1 MNRKGSAAVMKDD
14 RFSAENILTIPNLLS
29 LFRILLIPVILWLYC
44 GRKQYAATIAV
55 ITISGASDIIDGK
68 IARKFHMVSDV
79 GKVLDPIADKLTQAA
94 LVICLIARY
103 PWMWGLLAL
112 FAVKE
117 CLMLLWGYWTLKSTD
132 TINSA
137 KWYGKLST
145 VVLYAVMMI
154 LIFFVD
160 IPEAGANALI
170 LLCGGGMLLSLIL
183 YGRFYHG
190 ILDQAPSASKQ
201 QKTLPTAR
209 NAVLVLIWAGIIAVC
224 FVHRNEL
231 SAEGIARYT
240 PRNPWLAA
248 MVMLALFALK
258 SLSIVI
264 YSGLLYAANGI
275 LFPLPAAIVL
285 NLIGTV
291 IMVSLPYR
299 IGRRTGASA
308 VDEIRAKYPKA
319 EAIHNLRAKNDFL
332 FSFLVRM
339 VRLPSDVA
347 SLYMGA
353 VHVEYKKYLLGSLLG
368 MLPHTITFPIMGMSI
383 RDIRSPKFL
392 ISLCAEI
399 AYILV
404 TSAVYAL
411 YRKKNQTEQ

>member
-1 MNRKGSAAVMKDD
+1 MQSKHLKK
-14 RFSAENILTIPNLLS
+14 ENILTIPNLLS
-29 LFRILLIPVILWLYC
+29 LIRILLIPFIIRLYC
-44 GRKQYAATIAV
+44 VQKAYMHTFIV
-55 ITISGASDIIDGK
+55 IVISGFTDIIDGK
-68 IARKFHMVSDV
+68 IARKFNEISDV

-103 PWMWGLLAL
+103 PWMWALLAL

-117 CLMLLWGYWTLKSTD
+117 CLMLLWGYLTLKSTD
-132 TINSA
+132 TINGA

-154 LIFFVD
+154 LILFVD
-160 IPEAGANALI
+160 IPQAIATALM
-170 LLCGGGMLLSLIL
+170 LLCGGMMLLSLVM
-183 YGRFYHG
+183 YGRFYHA
-190 ILDQAPSASKQ
+190 ILDQAPSGSQQ
-201 QKTLPTAR
+201 QKTLHTAR
-209 NAVLVLIWAGIIAVC
+209 NVVLGLIWVGIIVIL
-224 FVHRNEL
+224 FIHRKEL

-240 PRNPWLAA
+240 PKNPWLAA
-248 MVMLALFALK
+248 IVMLALFALK

-275 LFPLPAAIVL
+275 LFPLPVAIVL

-291 IMVSLPYR
+291 IMVSLPYL
-299 IGRRTGASA
+299 IGKRTGASA

-319 EAIHNLRAKNDFL
+319 EAIHDLRAKNDFL
-332 FSFLVRM
+332 FAFLVRM
-339 VRLPSDVA
+339 ARLPSDVA

-368 MLPHTITFPIMGMSI
+368 MLPHTITYPIIGMSI
-383 RDIRSPKFL
+383 LYIRSPQFI

-404 TSAVYAL
+404 TSAVYTL
-411 YRKKNQTEQ
+411 YRKKNQADQ

>member
-1 MNRKGSAAVMKDD
+1 MKHS
-14 RFSAENILTIPNLLS
+14 RFSRDNILTIPNLLS
-29 LFRILLIPVILWLYC
+29 LLRILLIPLIIWLYC

-55 ITISGASDIIDGK
+55 IAISGASDIIDGR

-94 LVICLIARY
+94 LVICLTARY
-103 PWMWGLLAL
+103 PWMWALLVL

-117 CLMLLWGYWTLKSTD
+117 CLMLLWGYLTLKSTD

-145 VVLYAVMMI
+145 VAVYAVMMI

-170 LLCGGGMLLSLIL
+170 LLCGVMMLLSLVM
-183 YGRFYHG
+183 YGRFYHA
-190 ILDQAPSASKQ
+190 ILDQAPSGSKQ
-201 QKTLPTAR
+201 QKTLRTAR
-209 NAVLVLIWAGIIAVC
+209 NAVLVLIWLGIIVIC
-224 FVHRNEL
+224 LIHRKEL

-240 PRNPWLAA
+240 PRSPWLAA
-248 MVMLALFALK
+248 LVMLALFALK

-285 NLIGTV
+285 NLLGTV
-291 IMVSLPYR
+291 VMVSLPYR

-308 VDEIRAKYPKA
+308 VEEIRAKYPKA
-319 EAIHNLRAKNDFL
+319 EAIHSLRAQNDFL

-368 MLPHTITFPIMGMSI
+368 MLPHTITYPIMGMSI
-383 RDIRSPKFL
+383 QDIRSPKFM
-392 ISLCAEI
+392 ISLCAEL

-404 TSAVYAL
+404 TSAVYTL
-411 YRKKNQTEQ
+411 YRKRNRAGQ

>member
-1 MNRKGSAAVMKDD
+1 MQSKHLKK
-14 RFSAENILTIPNLLS
+14 ENILTIPNLLS
-29 LFRILLIPVILWLYC
+29 LIRILLIPFIIWLYC
-44 GRKQYAATIAV
+44 VQKAYMHTFIV
-55 ITISGASDIIDGK
+55 IVISGFTDIIDGK
-68 IARKFHMVSDV
+68 IARKFNEISDV

-103 PWMWGLLAL
+103 PWMWALLAL

-117 CLMLLWGYWTLKSTD
+117 CLMLLWGYLTLKSTD
-132 TINSA
+132 TINGA

-154 LIFFVD
+154 LILFVD
-160 IPEAGANALI
+160 IPQAIATALM
-170 LLCGGGMLLSLIL
+170 LLCGGMMLLSLVM
-183 YGRFYHG
+183 YGRFYHA
-190 ILDQAPSASKQ
+190 ILDQAPSGSQQ
-201 QKTLPTAR
+201 QKTLHTAR
-209 NAVLVLIWAGIIAVC
+209 NVVLGLIWVGIIVIL
-224 FVHRNEL
+224 FIHREEL

-240 PRNPWLAA
+240 PKNPWLAA
-248 MVMLALFALK
+248 IVMLALFALK

-275 LFPLPAAIVL
+275 LFPLPVAIVL

-291 IMVSLPYR
+291 IMVSLPYL
-299 IGRRTGASA
+299 IGKRTGASA

-319 EAIHNLRAKNDFL
+319 EAIHDLRAKNDFL
-332 FSFLVRM
+332 FAFLVRM
-339 VRLPSDVA
+339 ARLPSDVA

-368 MLPHTITFPIMGMSI
+368 MLPHTITYPIIGMSI
-383 RDIRSPKFL
+383 RDIRSPQFI

-404 TSAVYAL
+404 TSAVYTL
-411 YRKKNQTEQ
+411 YRKKNQADQ

>member
-1 MNRKGSAAVMKDD
+1 MQSKHLKK
-14 RFSAENILTIPNLLS
+14 ENILTIPNLLS
-29 LFRILLIPVILWLYC
+29 LIRILLIPLIIWLYC
-44 GRKQYAATIAV
+44 AQKAYMHTFIVIA
-55 ITISGASDIIDGK
+55 ISGFTDIIDGK
-68 IARKFHMVSDV
+68 IARKFDMVSDV

-103 PWMWGLLAL
+103 PWMWALLAL

-117 CLMLLWGYWTLKSTD
+117 CLMLLWGYLTLKSTD
-132 TINSA
+132 TINGA

-154 LIFFVD
+154 LILFVD
-160 IPEAGANALI
+160 IPQAGATVLM
-170 LLCGGGMLLSLIL
+170 LLCGGMMLLSLVM
-183 YGRFYHG
+183 YGRFYHA
-190 ILDQAPSASKQ
+190 ILDQAPSGSQQ
-201 QKTLPTAR
+201 QKTLHTAR
-209 NAVLVLIWAGIIAVC
+209 NVVLGLIWVGIIVIL
-224 FVHRNEL
+224 FIHRKEL

-240 PRNPWLAA
+240 PKNPWLAA
-248 MVMLALFALK
+248 IVMLALFALK

-275 LFPLPAAIVL
+275 LFPLPVAIVL

-291 IMVSLPYR
+291 IMVSLPYL
-299 IGRRTGASA
+299 IGKRTGASA

-319 EAIHNLRAKNDFL
+319 EAIHDLRAKNDFL
-332 FSFLVRM
+332 FAFLVRM
-339 VRLPSDVA
+339 ARLPSDVA

-368 MLPHTITFPIMGMSI
+368 MLPHTITYPIIGMSI
-383 RDIRSPKFL
+383 RDIRSPKFV

-404 TSAVYAL
+404 TSAVYTL
-411 YRKKNQTEQ
+411 YRKKNQADQ

>member
-1 MNRKGSAAVMKDD
+1 MQNKRLKK
-14 RFSAENILTIPNLLS
+14 ENVLTIPNLLS
-29 LFRILLIPVILWLYC
+29 LVRILLIPIIIWLYC
-44 GRKQYAATIAV
+44 AQKAYMHTFIVIA
-55 ITISGASDIIDGK
+55 ISGFTDIIDGK
-68 IARKFHMVSDV
+68 IARKFDTVSDV

-103 PWMWGLLAL
+103 PWMWAILAL

-117 CLMLLWGYWTLKSTD
+117 CLMLLWGYLTLKSTD
-132 TINSA
+132 TINGA

-154 LIFFVD
+154 LILFVD
-160 IPEAGANALI
+160 IPQAIATVLM
-170 LLCGGGMLLSLIL
+170 LLCGGMMLLSLVM
-183 YGRFYHG
+183 YGRFYHA
-190 ILDQAPSASKQ
+190 ILDHAPSGSQQ
-201 QKTLPTAR
+201 QKTLRTAR
-209 NAVLVLIWAGIIAVC
+209 NVVLGLIWVGIIVIL
-224 FVHRNEL
+224 FIHRKEL

-240 PRNPWLAA
+240 PKNPWLAA
-248 MVMLALFALK
+248 IVMLALFALK

-275 LFPLPAAIVL
+275 LFPLPVAIVL

-291 IMVSLPYR
+291 IMVSLPYL

-319 EAIHNLRAKNDFL
+319 EAIHDLRAKNDFL
-332 FSFLVRM
+332 FAFLVRM
-339 VRLPSDVA
+339 VRMPSDVA

-368 MLPHTITFPIMGMSI
+368 MLPHTITYPIIGMSI
-383 RDIRSPKFL
+383 RDIRSPQFI

-404 TSAVYAL
+404 TSAVYTL
-411 YRKKNQTEQ
+411 YRKKNQADQ

>member
-1 MNRKGSAAVMKDD
+1 MQSKHLKK
-14 RFSAENILTIPNLLS
+14 ENILTIPNLLS
-29 LFRILLIPVILWLYC
+29 LIRILLIPFIIWLYC
-44 GRKQYAATIAV
+44 VQKAYMHTFIV
-55 ITISGASDIIDGK
+55 IVISGFTYIIDGK
-68 IARKFHMVSDV
+68 IARKFNKISDV

-103 PWMWGLLAL
+103 PWMWALLAL

-117 CLMLLWGYWTLKSTD
+117 CLMLLWGYLTLKSTD
-132 TINSA
+132 TINGA

-154 LIFFVD
+154 LILFVD
-160 IPEAGANALI
+160 IPQAIATALM
-170 LLCGGGMLLSLIL
+170 LLCGGMMLLSLVM
-183 YGRFYHG
+183 YGRFYHA
-190 ILDQAPSASKQ
+190 ILDQAPSGSEQ
-201 QKTLPTAR
+201 QKTLRTAR
-209 NAVLVLIWAGIIAVC
+209 NVVLSLIWVGIIVIL
-224 FVHRNEL
+224 FIHREEL
-231 SAEGIARYT
+231 SAEGIARYM
-240 PRNPWLAA
+240 PKNPWLAA
-248 MVMLALFALK
+248 IVMLALFALK

-275 LFPLPAAIVL
+275 LFPLPVAIVL

-291 IMVSLPYR
+291 IMVSLPYL

-319 EAIHNLRAKNDFL
+319 EAIRNLRAKNDFL

-339 VRLPSDVA
+339 ARLPSDVA

-368 MLPHTITFPIMGMSI
+368 MLPHTITYPIMGMSI
-383 RDIRSPKFL
+383 RDIRSPQFI

-404 TSAVYAL
+404 TSAVYTL
-411 YRKKNQTEQ
+411 YRKKNKADH

>member
-1 MNRKGSAAVMKDD
+1 MQSKHLKK
-14 RFSAENILTIPNLLS
+14 ENILTIPNLLS
-29 LFRILLIPVILWLYC
+29 LIRILLIPFIIWLYC
-44 GRKQYAATIAV
+44 VQKAYMHTFIV
-55 ITISGASDIIDGK
+55 IVISGFTYIIDGK
-68 IARKFHMVSDV
+68 IARKFNKISDV

-103 PWMWGLLAL
+103 PWMWALLAL

-117 CLMLLWGYWTLKSTD
+117 CLMLLWGYLTLKSTD
-132 TINSA
+132 TINGA

-154 LIFFVD
+154 LILFVD
-160 IPEAGANALI
+160 IPQAIATALM
-170 LLCGGGMLLSLIL
+170 LLCGGMMLLSLVM
-183 YGRFYHG
+183 YGRFYHA
-190 ILDQAPSASKQ
+190 ILDQAPSGSEQ
-201 QKTLPTAR
+201 QKTLRTAR
-209 NAVLVLIWAGIIAVC
+209 NVVLSLIWVGIIVIL
-224 FVHRNEL
+224 FIHREEL

-240 PRNPWLAA
+240 PKNPWLAA
-248 MVMLALFALK
+248 IVMLALFALK

-275 LFPLPAAIVL
+275 LFPLPVAIVL

-291 IMVSLPYR
+291 IMVSLPYL

-319 EAIHNLRAKNDFL
+319 EAIRNLRAKNDFL

-339 VRLPSDVA
+339 ARLPSDVA

-368 MLPHTITFPIMGMSI
+368 MLPHTITYPIMGMSI
-383 RDIRSPKFL
+383 RDIRSPQFI

-404 TSAVYAL
+404 TSAVYTL
-411 YRKKNQTEQ
+411 YRKKDKADH

>member
-1 MNRKGSAAVMKDD
+1 MQSKHLKK
-14 RFSAENILTIPNLLS
+14 ENILTIPNLLS
-29 LFRILLIPVILWLYC
+29 LIRILLIPFIIWLYC
-44 GRKQYAATIAV
+44 VQKAYMHTFIV
-55 ITISGASDIIDGK
+55 IVISGFTYIIDGK
-68 IARKFHMVSDV
+68 IARKFNKISDV

-103 PWMWGLLAL
+103 PWMWALLAL

-117 CLMLLWGYWTLKSTD
+117 CLMLLWGYLTLKSTD
-132 TINSA
+132 TKNGA

-154 LIFFVD
+154 LILFVD
-160 IPEAGANALI
+160 IPQAIATALM
-170 LLCGGGMLLSLIL
+170 LLCGGMMLLSLVM
-183 YGRFYHG
+183 YGRFYHA
-190 ILDQAPSASKQ
+190 ILDQAPSGSEQ
-201 QKTLPTAR
+201 QKTLRTAR
-209 NAVLVLIWAGIIAVC
+209 NVVLSLIWVGIIVIL
-224 FVHRNEL
+224 FIHREEL

-240 PRNPWLAA
+240 PKNPWPAA
-248 MVMLALFALK
+248 IVMLALFALK

-275 LFPLPAAIVL
+275 LFPLPVAIVL

-291 IMVSLPYR
+291 IMVSLPYL

-339 VRLPSDVA
+339 ARLPSDVA

-368 MLPHTITFPIMGMSI
+368 MLPHTITYPIMGMSI
-383 RDIRSPKFL
+383 RDIRSPQFI

-404 TSAVYAL
+404 TSAVYTL
-411 YRKKNQTEQ
+411 YRKKNKADH

>member
-1 MNRKGSAAVMKDD
+1 MQNKRLKK
-14 RFSAENILTIPNLLS
+14 ENVLTIPNLLS
-29 LFRILLIPVILWLYC
+29 LVRILLIPLIIWLYC
-44 GRKQYAATIAV
+44 AQKAYMHTFIVIA
-55 ITISGASDIIDGK
+55 ISGFTDIIDGK
-68 IARKFHMVSDV
+68 IARKFDMASDV

-103 PWMWGLLAL
+103 PWMWALLAL

-117 CLMLLWGYWTLKSTD
+117 CLMLLWGYLTLKSTD
-132 TINSA
+132 TINGA

-154 LIFFVD
+154 LVLFVD
-160 IPEAGANALI
+160 IPQAIATALM
-170 LLCGGGMLLSLIL
+170 LLCGGIMLLSLVM
-183 YGRFYHG
+183 YGRFYHA
-190 ILDQAPSASKQ
+190 ILDHAPSGSQQ
-201 QKTLPTAR
+201 QKTLRTAR
-209 NAVLVLIWAGIIAVC
+209 NVVLGLIWVGIIVIL
-224 FVHRNEL
+224 FIHRKEL

-240 PRNPWLAA
+240 PKNPWLAA
-248 MVMLALFALK
+248 IVMLALFALK

-275 LFPLPAAIVL
+275 LFPLPVAIVL

-291 IMVSLPYR
+291 IMVSLPYL
-299 IGRRTGASA
+299 IGRRTGASV

-319 EAIHNLRAKNDFL
+319 EAIHDLRAKNDFL
-332 FSFLVRM
+332 FAFLVRM
-339 VRLPSDVA
+339 VRMPSDVA

-368 MLPHTITFPIMGMSI
+368 MLPHTITYPIIGMSI
-383 RDIRSPKFL
+383 RDIRSPQFI

-404 TSAVYAL
+404 TSAVYTL
-411 YRKKNQTEQ
+411 YRKKNQSDQ

>member
-1 MNRKGSAAVMKDD
+1 M
-14 RFSAENILTIPNLLS
+14 
-29 LFRILLIPVILWLYC
+29 
-44 GRKQYAATIAV
+44 
-55 ITISGASDIIDGK
+55 DGK

-117 CLMLLWGYWTLKSTD
+117 CLMLLWGYWTLKRTD

-145 VVLYAVMMI
+145 AMLFAAMMI
-154 LIFFVD
+154 LILFVD

-170 LLCGGGMLLSLIL
+170 LLCGGVMLLSLVL

-190 ILDQAPSASKQ
+190 ILDQAPSGSKQ

-209 NAVLVLIWAGIIAVC
+209 NAVLILIWVGIITVC
-224 FVHRNEL
+224 FLHRKEL

-240 PRNPWLAA
+240 PKDPWLAA

-264 YSGLLYAANGI
+264 YCGLLYAANGI

-285 NLIGTV
+285 NLCGTV
-291 IMVSLPYR
+291 IMVTLPYM
-299 IGRRTGASA
+299 IGRNQGSAA
-308 VDEIRAKYPKA
+308 VDTIREKYPKA
-319 EAIHNLRAKNDFL
+319 EVIHKLRSQNDL
-332 FSFLVRM
+332 GFSFLIRIA
-339 VRLPSDVA
+339 RLPCDIA

-353 VHVEYKKYLLGSLLG
+353 VGVAYGKYLVGSMLGL
-368 MLPHTITFPIMGMSI
+368 LPHTITYPIMGMSI

-404 TSAVYAL
+404 TSAVYTV
-411 YRKKNQTEQ
+411 YRKKNKTEQ

>member
-1 MNRKGSAAVMKDD
+1 MQNKRLKK
-14 RFSAENILTIPNLLS
+14 ENVLTIPNLLS
-29 LFRILLIPVILWLYC
+29 LVRILLIPLIIWLYC
-44 GRKQYAATIAV
+44 AQKAYMHTFIVIA
-55 ITISGASDIIDGK
+55 ISGFTDIIDGK
-68 IARKFHMVSDV
+68 IARKFDMASDV

-103 PWMWGLLAL
+103 PWMWAILAL

-117 CLMLLWGYWTLKSTD
+117 CLMLLWGYLTLKSTD
-132 TINSA
+132 TINGA

-154 LIFFVD
+154 LILFVD
-160 IPEAGANALI
+160 IPQVIATALM
-170 LLCGGGMLLSLIL
+170 LLCGGIMLLSLIM
-183 YGRFYHG
+183 YGRFYHA
-190 ILDQAPSASKQ
+190 ILDHAPSGSQQ
-201 QKTLPTAR
+201 QKTLRTAR
-209 NAVLVLIWAGIIAVC
+209 NVVLGLIWVGIIVIL
-224 FVHRNEL
+224 FIHRKEL

-240 PRNPWLAA
+240 PKNPWLAA
-248 MVMLALFALK
+248 IVMLALFALK

-275 LFPLPAAIVL
+275 LFPLPVAIVL

-291 IMVSLPYR
+291 IMVSLPYL
-299 IGRRTGASA
+299 IGKRTGASA

-319 EAIHNLRAKNDFL
+319 EAIHDLRAKNDFL
-332 FSFLVRM
+332 FAFLVRM
-339 VRLPSDVA
+339 VRMPSDVA

-368 MLPHTITFPIMGMSI
+368 MLPHTITYPIIGMSI
-383 RDIRSPKFL
+383 RDIRSPQFI

-404 TSAVYAL
+404 TSAVYTL
-411 YRKKNQTEQ
+411 YRKKNQSDQ

>member
-1 MNRKGSAAVMKDD
+1 MENK
-14 RFSAENILTIPNLLS
+14 RFSKNAILTIPNLIS
-29 LFRILLIPVILWLYC
+29 LFRILLIPLIIWLYC
-44 GRKQYAATIAV
+44 GKKQYAATIAV
-55 ITISGASDIIDGK
+55 VAISGVSDIIDGK
-68 IARKFHMVSDV
+68 IAREFNMVSDV
-79 GKVLDPIADKLTQAA
+79 GKVLDPIADKLTQVT
-94 LVICLIARY
+94 LVICLTARY
-103 PWMWGLLAL
+103 PWMWALLAL

-117 CLMLLWGYWTLKSTD
+117 CLMLLWGYLALKSTD

-154 LIFFVD
+154 LILFVN
-160 IPEAGANALI
+160 IPEAGATALM
-170 LLCGGGMLLSLIL
+170 LLCGGVMLLSLVM
-183 YGRFYHG
+183 YGRFYHA
-190 ILDQAPSASKQ
+190 ILDQATLGNMP
-201 QKTLPTAR
+201 QKALRTAR
-209 NAVLVLIWAGIIAVC
+209 NIVLGLIWVGIIAIC
-224 FVHRNEL
+224 FRHRKEL
-231 SAEGIARYT
+231 SAEEIARYT
-240 PRNPWLAA
+240 PANPWLAA
-248 MVMLALFALK
+248 IVMLALFALK

-275 LFPLPAAIVL
+275 LFPLPMAILL

-291 IMVSLPYR
+291 IMVTLPYQ

-308 VDEIRAKYPKA
+308 VDDIRAKYPKT
-319 EAIHNLRAKNDFL
+319 EAIHSLRAKNDFL

-368 MLPHTITFPIMGMSI
+368 MLPHTITYPIMGMSI
-383 RDIRSPKFL
+383 QDIRSPQFI

-404 TSAVYAL
+404 TSAVYTL
-411 YRKKNQTEQ
+411 YHKKNKADQ

>member
-1 MNRKGSAAVMKDD
+1 MQRKYFKK
-14 RFSAENILTIPNLLS
+14 ENILTIPNLLS
-29 LFRILLIPVILWLYC
+29 LIRILLIPFIIWLYC
-44 GRKQYAATIAV
+44 VQKAYMHTFIV
-55 ITISGASDIIDGK
+55 IVISGFTYIIDGK
-68 IARKFHMVSDV
+68 IARKFNKISDV

-103 PWMWGLLAL
+103 PWMWALLAL

-117 CLMLLWGYWTLKSTD
+117 CLMLLWGYLTLKSTD
-132 TINSA
+132 TINGA

-154 LIFFVD
+154 LILFVD
-160 IPEAGANALI
+160 IPQAIATALM
-170 LLCGGGMLLSLIL
+170 LLCGGMMLLSLVM
-183 YGRFYHG
+183 YGRFYHA
-190 ILDQAPSASKQ
+190 ILDQAPSGSEQ
-201 QKTLPTAR
+201 QKTLRTAR
-209 NAVLVLIWAGIIAVC
+209 NVVLSLIWVGIIVIL
-224 FVHRNEL
+224 FIHREEL
-231 SAEGIARYT
+231 SAEGIARYM
-240 PRNPWLAA
+240 PKNPWLAA
-248 MVMLALFALK
+248 IVMLALFALK

-275 LFPLPAAIVL
+275 LFPLPVAIVL

-291 IMVSLPYR
+291 IMVSLPYL

-319 EAIHNLRAKNDFL
+319 EAIRNLRAKNDFL

-339 VRLPSDVA
+339 ARLPSDVA

-353 VHVEYKKYLLGSLLG
+353 VHVEYKKYLVGSLLG
-368 MLPHTITFPIMGMSI
+368 MLPHTITYPIMGMSI
-383 RDIRSPKFL
+383 QDIRSPQFI

-404 TSAVYAL
+404 TSAVYTL
-411 YRKKNQTEQ
+411 YRKKNKADH

>member
-1 MNRKGSAAVMKDD
+1 MQSKHLKK
-14 RFSAENILTIPNLLS
+14 ENILTIPNLLS
-29 LFRILLIPVILWLYC
+29 LIRILLIPFIIWLYC
-44 GRKQYAATIAV
+44 VQKAYMHTFIV
-55 ITISGASDIIDGK
+55 IVISGFTYIIDGK
-68 IARKFHMVSDV
+68 IARKFNKISDV

-103 PWMWGLLAL
+103 PWMWALLAL

-117 CLMLLWGYWTLKSTD
+117 CLMLLWGYLTLKSTD
-132 TINSA
+132 TINGA

-154 LIFFVD
+154 LILFVD
-160 IPEAGANALI
+160 IPQAIATALM
-170 LLCGGGMLLSLIL
+170 LLCGGMMLLSLVM
-183 YGRFYHG
+183 YGRFYHA
-190 ILDQAPSASKQ
+190 ILDQAPSGSEQ
-201 QKTLPTAR
+201 QKTLRTAR
-209 NAVLVLIWAGIIAVC
+209 NVVLSLIWVGIIVIL
-224 FVHRNEL
+224 FIHREEL
-231 SAEGIARYT
+231 SAEGIARYM
-240 PRNPWLAA
+240 PKNPWLAA
-248 MVMLALFALK
+248 IVMLALFALK

-275 LFPLPAAIVL
+275 LFPLPVAIVL

-291 IMVSLPYR
+291 IMVSLPYL

-339 VRLPSDVA
+339 ARLPSDVA

-368 MLPHTITFPIMGMSI
+368 MLPHTITYPIMGMSI
-383 RDIRSPKFL
+383 RDIRSPQFI

-404 TSAVYAL
+404 TSAVYTL
-411 YRKKNQTEQ
+411 YRKKDKADH

>member
-1 MNRKGSAAVMKDD
+1 MENK
-14 RFSAENILTIPNLLS
+14 RFSKKNILTIPNLIS
-29 LFRILLIPVILWLYC
+29 LFRILLIPLIILLYC
-44 GRKQYAATIAV
+44 GKKHYTATIMV

-68 IARKFHMVSDV
+68 IARKFNMVSDV
-79 GKVLDPIADKLTQAA
+79 GKVLDPVADKLTQAA

-103 PWMWGLLAL
+103 TWMWALLAL

-117 CLMLLWGYWTLKSTD
+117 CLMLLWGYLTLKSTD
-132 TINSA
+132 TINGA

-154 LIFFVD
+154 LILFVD
-160 IPEAGANALI
+160 IPQAIATALM
-170 LLCGGGMLLSLIL
+170 LLCGGMMLLSLVM
-183 YGRFYHG
+183 YGRFYHA
-190 ILDQAPSASKQ
+190 ILDQAPSGSEQ
-201 QKTLPTAR
+201 QKTLRTAR
-209 NAVLVLIWAGIIAVC
+209 NVVLSLIWVGIIVIL
-224 FVHRNEL
+224 FIHREEL

-240 PRNPWLAA
+240 PKNPWLAA
-248 MVMLALFALK
+248 IVMLALFALK

-275 LFPLPAAIVL
+275 LFPLPVAIVL

-291 IMVSLPYR
+291 IMVSLPYL

-319 EAIHNLRAKNDFL
+319 EAIHDLRTKNDFL
-332 FSFLVRM
+332 FAFLVRM
-339 VRLPSDVA
+339 VRLPGDVV

-368 MLPHTITFPIMGMSI
+368 ILPHAITYPIMGMSI
-383 RDIRSPKFL
+383 QDIRSPKFV
-392 ISLCAEI
+392 ISLCAEL
-399 AYILV
+399 AYILI
-404 TSAVYAL
+404 TSAVYTV
-411 YRKKNQTEQ
+411 YRKRNQVSK

>member
-1 MNRKGSAAVMKDD
+1 MQNKRLKK
-14 RFSAENILTIPNLLS
+14 ENVLTIPNLLS
-29 LFRILLIPVILWLYC
+29 LVRILLIPIIIWLYC
-44 GRKQYAATIAV
+44 AQKAYMHTFIVIA
-55 ITISGASDIIDGK
+55 ISGFTDIIDGK
-68 IARKFHMVSDV
+68 IARKFDMASDV

-103 PWMWGLLAL
+103 PWMWAILAL

-117 CLMLLWGYWTLKSTD
+117 CLMLLWGYLTLKSTD
-132 TINSA
+132 TINGA

-154 LIFFVD
+154 LVLFVD
-160 IPEAGANALI
+160 IPQAIATALM
-170 LLCGGGMLLSLIL
+170 LLCGGIMLLSLIM
-183 YGRFYHG
+183 YGRFYHA
-190 ILDQAPSASKQ
+190 ILDHAPSGSQQ
-201 QKTLPTAR
+201 QKTLHTAR
-209 NAVLVLIWAGIIAVC
+209 NVVLGLIWVGIIVIL
-224 FVHRNEL
+224 FIHRKEL

-240 PRNPWLAA
+240 PKNPWLAA
-248 MVMLALFALK
+248 IVMLALFALK

-275 LFPLPAAIVL
+275 LFPLPVAIVL

-291 IMVSLPYR
+291 IMVSLPYL
-299 IGRRTGASA
+299 IGRRTGASV

-319 EAIHNLRAKNDFL
+319 EAIHDLRAKNDFL
-332 FSFLVRM
+332 FAFLVRM
-339 VRLPSDVA
+339 VRMPSDVA

-368 MLPHTITFPIMGMSI
+368 MLPHTITYPIIGMSI
-383 RDIRSPKFL
+383 RDIRSPQFI

-404 TSAVYAL
+404 TSAVYTL
-411 YRKKNQTEQ
+411 YRKKNQSDQ

>member
-1 MNRKGSAAVMKDD
+1 MQNKRLKK
-14 RFSAENILTIPNLLS
+14 ENVLTIPNLLS
-29 LFRILLIPVILWLYC
+29 LVRILLIPLIIWLYC
-44 GRKQYAATIAV
+44 AQKAYMHTFIVIA
-55 ITISGASDIIDGK
+55 ISGFTDIIDGK
-68 IARKFHMVSDV
+68 IARKFDTVSDV

-103 PWMWGLLAL
+103 PWMWAILAL

-117 CLMLLWGYWTLKSTD
+117 CLMLLWGYLTLKSTD
-132 TINSA
+132 TINGA

-154 LIFFVD
+154 LILFVD
-160 IPEAGANALI
+160 IPQAIATVLM
-170 LLCGGGMLLSLIL
+170 LLCGGMMLLSLVM
-183 YGRFYHG
+183 YGRFYHA
-190 ILDQAPSASKQ
+190 ILDHAPSGSQQ
-201 QKTLPTAR
+201 QKTLRTAR
-209 NAVLVLIWAGIIAVC
+209 NIVLGLIWVGIIAIC
-224 FVHRNEL
+224 FLHRKEL

-240 PRNPWLAA
+240 PKNPWLAA
-248 MVMLALFALK
+248 IVMLALFALK

-275 LFPLPAAIVL
+275 LFPLPVAIVL

-291 IMVSLPYR
+291 IMVSLPYL

-319 EAIHNLRAKNDFL
+319 EAIHDLRAKNDFL
-332 FSFLVRM
+332 FAFLVRM
-339 VRLPSDVA
+339 VRMPSDVA

-368 MLPHTITFPIMGMSI
+368 MLPHTITYPIIGMSI
-383 RDIRSPKFL
+383 RDIRSPQFI

-404 TSAVYAL
+404 TSAVYTL
-411 YRKKNQTEQ
+411 YRKKNQSDQ

>member
-1 MNRKGSAAVMKDD
+1 MQSKHLKK
-14 RFSAENILTIPNLLS
+14 ENILTIPNLLS
-29 LFRILLIPVILWLYC
+29 LIRILLIPFIIRLYC
-44 GRKQYAATIAV
+44 VQKAYMHTFIV
-55 ITISGASDIIDGK
+55 IVISGFTDIIDGK
-68 IARKFHMVSDV
+68 IARKFNEISDV

-103 PWMWGLLAL
+103 PWMWALLAL

-117 CLMLLWGYWTLKSTD
+117 CLMLLWGYLTLKSTD
-132 TINSA
+132 TINGA

-154 LIFFVD
+154 LILFVD
-160 IPEAGANALI
+160 IPQAIATALM
-170 LLCGGGMLLSLIL
+170 LLCGGMMLLSLVM
-183 YGRFYHG
+183 YGRFYHA
-190 ILDQAPSASKQ
+190 ILDQAPSGSQQ
-201 QKTLPTAR
+201 QKTLHTAR
-209 NAVLVLIWAGIIAVC
+209 NVVLGLIWVGIIVIL
-224 FVHRNEL
+224 FIHRKEL

-240 PRNPWLAA
+240 PKNPWLAA
-248 MVMLALFALK
+248 IVMLALFALK

-275 LFPLPAAIVL
+275 LFPLPVAIVL

-291 IMVSLPYR
+291 IMVSLPYL
-299 IGRRTGASA
+299 IGKRTGASA

-319 EAIHNLRAKNDFL
+319 EAIHDLRAKNDFL
-332 FSFLVRM
+332 FAFLVRM
-339 VRLPSDVA
+339 ARLPSDVA
-347 SLYMGA
+347 SLYMGV

-368 MLPHTITFPIMGMSI
+368 MLPHTITYPIIGMSI
-383 RDIRSPKFL
+383 RDIRSPQFI

-404 TSAVYAL
+404 TSAVYTL
-411 YRKKNQTEQ
+411 YRKKNQADQ

>member
-1 MNRKGSAAVMKDD
+1 MQSKHLKK
-14 RFSAENILTIPNLLS
+14 ENILTIPNLLS
-29 LFRILLIPVILWLYC
+29 LIRILLIPFIIWLYC
-44 GRKQYAATIAV
+44 VQKAYMHTFIV
-55 ITISGASDIIDGK
+55 IVISGFTYIIDGK
-68 IARKFHMVSDV
+68 IARKFNKISDV

-103 PWMWGLLAL
+103 PWMWALLAL

-117 CLMLLWGYWTLKSTD
+117 CLMLLWGYLTLKSTD
-132 TINSA
+132 TINGA

-154 LIFFVD
+154 LILFVD
-160 IPEAGANALI
+160 IPQAIATALM
-170 LLCGGGMLLSLIL
+170 LLCGGMMLLSLVM
-183 YGRFYHG
+183 YGRFYHA
-190 ILDQAPSASKQ
+190 ILDQAPSGSEQ
-201 QKTLPTAR
+201 QKTLRTAR
-209 NAVLVLIWAGIIAVC
+209 NVVLSLIWVGIIVIL
-224 FVHRNEL
+224 FIHREEL
-231 SAEGIARYT
+231 SVEGIARYM
-240 PRNPWLAA
+240 PKNPWLAA
-248 MVMLALFALK
+248 IVMLALFALK

-275 LFPLPAAIVL
+275 LFPLPVAIVL

-291 IMVSLPYR
+291 IMVSLPYL

-319 EAIHNLRAKNDFL
+319 EAIRNLRAKNDFL

-339 VRLPSDVA
+339 ARLPSDVV

-368 MLPHTITFPIMGMSI
+368 MLPHTITYPIMGMSI
-383 RDIRSPKFL
+383 RDIRSPQFI

-404 TSAVYAL
+404 TSAVYTL
-411 YRKKNQTEQ
+411 YRKKDKADH

>member
-1 MNRKGSAAVMKDD
+1 MQRKYLKK
-14 RFSAENILTIPNLLS
+14 ENILTIPNLLS
-29 LFRILLIPVILWLYC
+29 LIRILLIPFIIWLYC
-44 GRKQYAATIAV
+44 VQKAYMHTFIV
-55 ITISGASDIIDGK
+55 IVISGFTYIIDGK
-68 IARKFHMVSDV
+68 IARKFNKISDV

-103 PWMWGLLAL
+103 PWMWALLAL

-117 CLMLLWGYWTLKSTD
+117 CLMLLWGYLTLKSTD
-132 TINSA
+132 TINGA

-154 LIFFVD
+154 LILFVD
-160 IPEAGANALI
+160 IPQAIATALM
-170 LLCGGGMLLSLIL
+170 LLCGGMMLLSLVM
-183 YGRFYHG
+183 YGRFYHA
-190 ILDQAPSASKQ
+190 ILDQAPSGSEQ
-201 QKTLPTAR
+201 QKTLRTAR
-209 NAVLVLIWAGIIAVC
+209 NVVLSLIWVGIIVIL
-224 FVHRNEL
+224 FIHREEL
-231 SAEGIARYT
+231 SAEGIARYM
-240 PRNPWLAA
+240 PKNPWLAA
-248 MVMLALFALK
+248 IVMLALFALK

-275 LFPLPAAIVL
+275 LFPLPVAIVL

-291 IMVSLPYR
+291 IMVSLPYL

-319 EAIHNLRAKNDFL
+319 EAIRNLRAKNDFL

-339 VRLPSDVA
+339 ARLPSDVA

-368 MLPHTITFPIMGMSI
+368 MLPHTITYPIMGMSI
-383 RDIRSPKFL
+383 RDIRSPQFI

-404 TSAVYAL
+404 TSAVYTL
-411 YRKKNQTEQ
+411 YRKKDKADH